1 MAFCAHTI
9 LGRDP
14 FIVEEA
20 DADERFLDHP
30 WVIAPPAV
38 RFYAGVPLLT
48 DDGHAIGSLAVMDV
62 VPRTL
67 TPEQRAGVR
76 EHLSQMKDL
85 HIVGEGGSVAEALA
99 LAQTMKPDLMV
110 LDLSLPDGS
119 GVQACRQVLERMP
132 ALRVIIMSIH
142 GESMIVRAALEA
154 GACGYLLKDVAGEQL
169 LQAIRT
175 VLDGQAFLQPC
186 LVQSV
191 LNELRSMMDGA
202 PSRGLA
208 SLSPQERRI
217 LPLLAEGKTNKEI
230 GVELTLSDK
239 TVKNYLAN
247 MFAKLQVTNRASAA
261 ALYARR
267 QQQEGAA
274 GGVCL

>member
-1 MAFCAHTI
+1 M
-9 LGRDP
+9 
-14 FIVEEA
+14 
-20 DADERFLDHP
+20 
-30 WVIAPPAV
+30 
-38 RFYAGVPLLT
+38 
-48 DDGHAIGSLAVMDV
+48 
-62 VPRTL
+62 
-67 TPEQRAGVR
+67 
-76 EHLSQMKDL
+76 
-85 HIVGEGGSVAEALA
+85 
-99 LAQTMKPDLMV
+99 
-110 LDLSLPDGS
+110 
-119 GVQACRQVLERMP
+119 
-132 ALRVIIMSIH
+132 
-142 GESMIVRAALEA
+142 
-154 GACGYLLKDVAGEQL
+154 

-217 LPLLAEGKTNKEI
+217 LPLLADGKTNKEI

-247 MFAKLQVTNRASAA
+247 MFAKLQVTKRASAA

>member
-1 MAFCAHTI
+1 MSNRSKARVVLI
-9 LGRDP
+9 D
-14 FIVEEA
+14 
-20 DADERFLDHP
+20 DHP
-30 WVIAPPAV
+30 MV
-38 RFYAGVPLLT
+38 
-48 DDGHAIGSLAVMDV
+48 
-62 VPRTL
+62 
-67 TPEQRAGVR
+67 RAGVR

-154 GACGYLLKDVAGEQL
+154 GARGYLLKDVAGEQL

-217 LPLLAEGKTNKEI
+217 LPLLADGKTNKEI

-239 TVKNYLAN
+239 TVKDYLAN
-247 MFAKLQVTNRASAA
+247 MFAKLQVTKRASAA

-267 QQQEGAA
+267 QQQDGAA